1 MRRTR
6 QTNNNNK
13 YMTQKKSEVV
23 ENSTYFT
30 QQWLQPDVAKIL
42 QKSSMTNTE
51 FDVHYSE
58 KEWHEDGDLVLVRL
72 TFRNCGRNLY
82 TQRLVLFLIR
92 TFYTK

>member
-1 MRRTR
+1 M
-6 QTNNNNK
+6 
-13 YMTQKKSEVV
+13 KKTEPV

-30 QQWLQPDVAKIL
+30 QQWLSPEVAKIL
-42 QKSSMTNTE
+42 QKSSVANPE
-51 FDVHYSE
+51 FDVNYME

-92 TFYTK
+92 TFYQK